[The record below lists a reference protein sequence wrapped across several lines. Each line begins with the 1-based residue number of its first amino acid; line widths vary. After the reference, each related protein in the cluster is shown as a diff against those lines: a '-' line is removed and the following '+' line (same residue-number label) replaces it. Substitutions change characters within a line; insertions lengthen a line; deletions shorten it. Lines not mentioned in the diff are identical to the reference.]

1 MEQPGGESKYG
12 AARRLT
18 AGRPCPDHAAPAS
31 RDRAMDP
38 TLEDLSTIL
47 RIFED
52 SDYHRIRIR
61 AGDVVLAKD
70 KPATDVDPPP
80 PHREQA

>member
-1 MEQPGGESKYG
+1 
-12 AARRLT
+12 
-18 AGRPCPDHAAPAS
+18 
-31 RDRAMDP
+31 MDP